1 MDTQNQTL
9 IYTLG
14 MRPKRVKKQPT
25 ASLPPKPLDLV
36 CTCPNNPQTQED
48 EVWPAGFFYAES
60 YVLRVFPLV
69 GPSEVPI
76 QRPQPVSRHRTP

>member
-25 ASLPPKPLDLV
+25 AHGQSN
-36 CTCPNNPQTQED
+36 PNPD
-48 EVWPAGFFYAES
+48 
-60 YVLRVFPLV
+60 
-69 GPSEVPI
+69 PI
-76 QRPQPVSRHRTP
+76 STSIRTPNPKE

>member
-25 ASLPPKPLDLV
+25 ASLILILTLFLPLSLPL
-36 CTCPNNPQTQED
+36 TLT
-48 EVWPAGFFYAES
+48 
-60 YVLRVFPLV
+60 LR
-69 GPSEVPI
+69 SEV
-76 QRPQPVSRHRTP
+76 